1 MGYSLGIAGL
11 PNVGKS
17 TLFNCLTGENKP
29 SSNYPFCTVK
39 PNLGII
45 SVPDANLEKLF
56 EIVGGKELIPNH
68 IKLIDLAGLVEGSHR
83 GEGLGNR
90 FLAQLREVDVVLH
103 LVRYFRA
110 PDIAHID
117 TSIDPKRDIEII
129 NLELILS
136 DLEIVERRLE
146 KKGKLAKSDNLPS
159 LKREVACLRRIK
171 TDLEKGKKPDL
182 SRFSGEEKKII
193 ADCRLL
199 VAKPYIYALNMGDE
213 TLEREKGSAVQQVEG
228 MAREEGAEV
237 FPIHLKIEKELLEL
251 PDEQRD
257 AFAREMGIGSSKLF
271 RLVEAGFKLLDLVVF
286 YTVEGGLVQAW
297 SAARGTAASAA
308 AGLIHSDMQKRFV
321 CAEVTKL
328 KDVLNLKSF
337 QKTKENGLTKIEGRD
352 YAVEEADVICFKF
365 GG

>member
-1 MGYSLGIAGL
+1 MGYSFGIAGL

-45 SVPDANLEKLF
+45 SVPDGNLEKLF
-56 EIVGGKELIPNH
+56 EIVGGKKLIPNH
-68 IKLIDLAGLVEGSHR
+68 IKLVDLAGLVEGSHR
-83 GEGLGNR
+83 GEGLGNQ
-90 FLAQLREVDVVLH
+90 FLAQLREVDVILH

-110 PDIAHID
+110 PNIAHID
-117 TSIDPKRDIEII
+117 TLIDPKRDIEII

-146 KKGKLAKSDNLPS
+146 KKEKLAKSDNLPS
-159 LKREVACLRRIK
+159 LKEEVVCLGRIK
-171 TDLEKGKKPDL
+171 ADLEKGKKPDL

-193 ADCRLL
+193 TDCRLL
-199 VAKPYIYALNMGDE
+199 TTKPYIYALNMGDE
-213 TLEREKGSAVQQVEG
+213 TLGRERDSAVQHLEK

-251 PDEQRD
+251 PGEQREV
-257 AFAREMGIGSSKLF
+257 FAREMGIGSSKLF
-271 RLVEAGFKLLDLVVF
+271 RLVETGFKLLDLVVF
-286 YTVEGGLVQAW
+286 YTVQGGLVQAW
-297 SAARGTAASAA
+297 SARRGTAALEA

-328 KDVLNLKSF
+328 KDALNLKSF
-337 QKTKENGLTKIEGRD
+337 QKTKEKGLTKTEGRD
-352 YAVEEADVICFKF
+352 YPVEEGDVICFKF